1 MENILEKLK
10 KEVERENKC
19 KAQAILLLEF
29 IEQELAHPLSEL
41 FGDEYDDDDVHDGFI
56 WVHRGV
62 YFRYVAVNDAE
73 ETGFYLTNDGL
84 PQMGSPLR
92 ELKGELFWQCIIEV
106 CEWVENVLPT
116 LVEQHSEY
124 RKNSFSYLFQIAGAI
139 EAAKIEEKNRR

>member
-19 KAQAILLLEF
+19 KARAILLLEQ
-29 IEQELAHPLSEL
+29 ITEEIAHPLSEL
-41 FGDEYDDDDVHDGFI
+41 FGDEYDDDDDVPNGFI
-56 WVHRGV
+56 WVRRGV

-84 PQMGSPLR
+84 PICGSPLR

-116 LVEQHSEY
+116 LVQQHSEY
-124 RKNSFSYLFQIAGAI
+124 RENSFSYLEKIAEAI
-139 EAAKIEEKNRR
+139 DEAKNRCE